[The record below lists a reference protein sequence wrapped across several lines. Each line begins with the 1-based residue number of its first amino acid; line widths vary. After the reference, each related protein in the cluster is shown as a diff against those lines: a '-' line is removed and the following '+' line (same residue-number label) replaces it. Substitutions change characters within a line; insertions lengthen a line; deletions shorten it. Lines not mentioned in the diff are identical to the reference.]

1 MSSDGHVLS
10 LDVGTTTIKACIFD
24 RSGALVSRHSS
35 PVTTL
40 TPRPGWSEVEPGGLW
55 ADIRAALTKVVGDS
69 GLPAGSSIRSIG
81 ICTMRST
88 FTTWDRRTGEEF
100 HNFITWKDLRAD
112 RLVRRWNRSLTLRG
126 FRALMKA
133 AHVITQNDRYL
144 AASIYTLSNEM
155 TTCRLLWA
163 LENVPALRR
172 ATETGDAMFGTLDT
186 WLLYKLTGGGTYVSE
201 ISNASGTGLFDPFTV
216 SWGAIQ

>member
-1 MSSDGHVLS
+1 MG
-10 LDVGTTTIKACIFD
+10 
-24 RSGALVSRHSS
+24 
-35 PVTTL
+35 PQ
-40 TPRPGWSEVEPGGLW
+40 
-55 ADIRAALTKVVGDS
+55 VVGDS
-69 GLPAGSSIRSIG
+69 GLPRGSIRSIG

-133 AHVITQNDRYL
+133 AHLVTQNNRYL

-216 SWGAIQ
+216 SWGDSIEKFRLEFRLEKSLEFWRDIPYTKKMIKIG